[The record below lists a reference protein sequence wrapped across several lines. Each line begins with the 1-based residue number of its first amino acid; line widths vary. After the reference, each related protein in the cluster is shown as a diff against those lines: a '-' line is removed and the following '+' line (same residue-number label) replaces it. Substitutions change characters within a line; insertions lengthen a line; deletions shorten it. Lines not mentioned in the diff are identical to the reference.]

1 MCRSLQYRKFNEIR
15 DCILF
20 ILCHLVAGTGV
31 WYKWMSRE
39 ILKDEVNGWMDSGC
53 WFFGGMTGSSICD
66 CPKARV
72 CQCRAQ
78 IPSVADCLISS
89 Q

>member
-1 MCRSLQYRKFNEIR
+1 MFSEIR
-15 DCILF
+15 DYILF
-20 ILCHLVAGTGV
+20 ILCHLVTSTGV

-39 ILKDEVNGWMDSGC
+39 RLSGEVNGWMASGC
-53 WFFGGMTGSSICD
+53 WLFGGMVGSGICD

-78 IPSVADCLISS
+78 LTSVADCLISS